1 MNKPLICWWSNWIA
15 NKQAHNDDGL
25 AVIHKNILKHTKI
38 GNYSNIEG
46 INSLIDSMSFP
57 NHSNNDSII
66 KYDTY

>member
-1 MNKPLICWWSNWIA
+1 ME
-15 NKQAHNDDGL
+15 QAHSGDGL
-25 AVIHKNILKHTKI
+25 AFIHKNILKHTKI

-66 KYDTY
+66 KYDTYYRRNTIFRGNPP

>member
-1 MNKPLICWWSNWIA
+1 M
-15 NKQAHNDDGL
+15 KQAHSGDGL

-57 NHSNNDSII
+57 NHSNNDSIM
-66 KYDTY
+66 KYYTYYRRNTLFGVNPP

>member
-1 MNKPLICWWSNWIA
+1 MKK
-15 NKQAHNDDGL
+15 KQAHSGDGL

-57 NHSNNDSII
+57 NH
-66 KYDTY
+66 